1 MIENRNSSSYI
12 QKGLIAPFAVNIDHI
27 HFHPPGFSDRIK
39 RTALELAVIICNHTA
54 RMRKHIIVTSEQ
66 TSTEIVS
73 AQYNNL
79 VCFGKY
85 SVIPLL
91 FRESPSVALSRKRD
105 NGNQPYIGELVFE
118 RQHDLCRHLC
128 STVTSTRQTA
138 LSKKPDCCSVK
149 MRSSFWNFLLPSFRK
164 RTNTSRLTG
173 HRCRRWI
180 LQPFSKNT
188 SNLLN
193 SGTRKRKPLPP
204 NSGVSI
210 RP

>member
-91 FRESPSVALSRKRD
+91 FRESQSVALSRKRD

-118 RQHDLCRHLC
+118 RQHDLCRHHVKSQCHTTIETGYPHFASKSHGC
-128 STVTSTRQTA
+128 SQPR
-138 LSKKPDCCSVK
+138 LY
-149 MRSSFWNFLLPSFRK
+149 FLLPD
-164 RTNTSRLTG
+164 
-173 HRCRRWI
+173 
-180 LQPFSKNT
+180 
-188 SNLLN
+188 
-193 SGTRKRKPLPP
+193 
-204 NSGVSI
+204 
-210 RP
+210 